1 MGKPRIKFQRSY
13 RKKGMDEIAEA
24 IWKKYG
30 EYTSTDAK
38 GQPVTYN
45 RFRRY
50 IKQAYEGAKMY
61 GSELDAKR
69 AALEAYNNSAFY
81 RSKEDR
87 FATFGV
93 SDFFGGAPDA
103 EKKFRNLL
111 RDERGR
117 FVKYDPHKME
127 YIRTVHGDAGG
138 SYREYV
144 YEVGGKRITTKYYD
158 SPGAGNGK
166 GGRFEIG
173 VQRS

>member
-13 RKKGMDEIAEA
+13 NKKGMDEIAEA
-24 IWKKYG
+24 VWKKYS

-38 GQPVTYN
+38 GQPVSYN

-61 GSELDAKR
+61 GSDLDAKK

-87 FATFGV
+87 FATFGI

-127 YIRTVHGDAGG
+127 YIRTVHGSAGG
-138 SYREYV
+138 SYREYA
-144 YEVGGKRITTKYYD
+144 YEVGGKTVVVKNQN
-158 SPGAGNGK
+158 SPPPAGGEGGAFQ
-166 GGRFEIG
+166 FE
-173 VQRS
+173 VQRR